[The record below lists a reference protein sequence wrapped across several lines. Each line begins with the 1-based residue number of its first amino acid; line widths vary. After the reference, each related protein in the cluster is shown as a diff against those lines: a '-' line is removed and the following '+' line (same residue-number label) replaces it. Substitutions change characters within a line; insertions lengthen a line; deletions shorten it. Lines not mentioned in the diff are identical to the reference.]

1 MVSSIKRKENETE
14 LILLNDLN
22 ELISFVENV
31 KKQKRVVIDE
41 RTIQSIQHIPNS
53 LE

>member
-1 MVSSIKRKENETE
+1 MSSIKGQENETE

-22 ELISFVENV
+22 ELISFDENV

-41 RTIQSIQHIPNS
+41 RAIQSIQYIPNS

>member
-1 MVSSIKRKENETE
+1 LTSFKEKQSDLKT
-14 LILLNDLN
+14 ILDLK

-41 RTIQSIQHIPNS
+41 RTFQSIQYIPNS
-53 LE
+53 FE